1 MGPSQEAQRS
11 LRASML
17 ASICRKAGH
26 KRISFRL
33 DLGLVCDQ
41 LALVGLSEAG
51 DAGDAASGVSVR
63 QHPLDGDGLHL
74 LADSAAGHVSR

>member
-1 MGPSQEAQRS
+1 MGPSQEAQ
-11 LRASML
+11 L
-17 ASICRKAGH
+17 AGEHACIDLSEAGH

-63 QHPLDGDGLHL
+63 QHPLDGDALHL